1 MDGNLSSRSLVLLP
15 SRSTC
20 TAASSV
26 PSWMRSSWDTTA
38 PFLREFSSSDD
49 SYTRTF
55 SCFCWTFK
63 KRTVPTQLR
72 SDGNWKDV
80 HHGGRTESQRAVHLG
95 AGGLAWLQLAQ
106 ETGEDLIALFSF
118 SQDPLAGI
126 IPRTLHQ
133 IFEKLSENGTEFSVK
148 VSLLEIY
155 NEELFDLL
163 SPSDDVS
170 ERLQLFDDP
179 RNKVSVPPG
188 SKASPP
194 W

>member
-1 MDGNLSSRSLVLLP
+1 MG
-15 SRSTC
+15 
-20 TAASSV
+20 
-26 PSWMRSSWDTTA
+26 
-38 PFLREFSSSDD
+38 
-49 SYTRTF
+49 
-55 SCFCWTFK
+55 
-63 KRTVPTQLR
+63 
-72 SDGNWKDV
+72 
-80 HHGGRTESQRAVHLG
+80 
-95 AGGLAWLQLAQ
+95 
-106 ETGEDLIALFSF
+106 LFSV

-179 RNKVSVPPG
+179 RNKVSVPPR
-188 SKASPP
+188 SKANLV
-194 W
+194 WLCCRFVLILIWNL

>member
-1 MDGNLSSRSLVLLP
+1 M
-15 SRSTC
+15 
-20 TAASSV
+20 
-26 PSWMRSSWDTTA
+26 
-38 PFLREFSSSDD
+38 
-49 SYTRTF
+49 
-55 SCFCWTFK
+55 
-63 KRTVPTQLR
+63 PTQLR

-118 SQDPLAGI
+118 SGLSQDPLAGI

-188 SKASPP
+188 SKASPL

>member
-1 MDGNLSSRSLVLLP
+1 MH
-15 SRSTC
+15 
-20 TAASSV
+20 
-26 PSWMRSSWDTTA
+26 
-38 PFLREFSSSDD
+38 
-49 SYTRTF
+49 
-55 SCFCWTFK
+55 
-63 KRTVPTQLR
+63 TQLR
-72 SDGNWKDV
+72 SNWNWKDV

-95 AGGLAWLQLAQ
+95 GGGLAWLQLAQ
-106 ETGEDLIALFSF
+106 ESEKDLIGKFSF

-163 SPSDDVS
+163 SPCDDVS

-179 RNKVSVPPG
+179 RNKVSVPPPCLQG
-188 SKASPP
+188 PKRTFRGCVLGFCVYSPLETVEVP
-194 W
+194 LILLWILEAN